1 MLLRILSKMVFDY
14 EKGWSSHL
22 ADTLWAYRGSTK
34 TVTSF
39 TPFSLVYGTDAIT
52 PIELLVPSPRILHEM
67 DLEADAD
74 ICAEARVA
82 DLESLEKARELAQV
96 RSLRYHQKLADA
108 YEKMLQTKIFAKG
121 QMVLR
126 TVDHVRR
133 GLPSPSKFTPNWVG
147 PYLIREAYDSS
158 YYKLSTTDGTTLVD
172 PINGKWLKHY
182 YS

>member
-14 EKGWSSHL
+14 GKGWSSHL

-34 TVTSF
+34 ITTGF
-39 TPFSLVYGTDAIT
+39 TPFSLVYGTDAISPT
-52 PIELLVPSPRILHEM
+52 ELLVPSPRILHGT

-74 ICAEARVA
+74 ICAEAKVA
-82 DLESLEKARELAQV
+82 DLERLEEARELAQV
-96 RSLRYHQKLADA
+96 HSLRYHQKLAGA
-108 YEKMLQTKIFAKG
+108 YEKTLQTRIFAKG

-133 GLPSPSKFTPNWVG
+133 GLPSPSKFAPNWEG
-147 PYLIREAYDSS
+147 PYLIRKAYDSG
-158 YYKLSTTDGTTLVD
+158 YYKLATADGTTLVD
-172 PINGKWLKHY
+172 PINGKWLKRY